1 MAGRNKF
8 KPYTVEEAAHD
19 RDQSI
24 KTTQCRQLCTPLCW
38 FLCQI
43 YRDSPILFWTFMLR
57 LLVNTSNPYI
67 FSRSIAENKSR
78 DICPYPVDG
87 VPVEEHRPQALHSS
101 RPAHARQYYLVR
113 LCRDNVTRFLTLF
126 GVKNTFF
133 LISVCAKIFARKN
146 VHRRSRWPRGHANFK
161 LCKRLSVKNRGR
173 KSRDTVP
180 LNKMSI
186 VLN

>member
-1 MAGRNKF
+1 M
-8 KPYTVEEAAHD
+8 Y
-19 RDQSI
+19 S
-24 KTTQCRQLCTPLCW
+24 
-38 FLCQI
+38 
-43 YRDSPILFWTFMLR
+43 S
-57 LLVNTSNPYI
+57 LLVFVSNLPGFSNFILDFYTSTARKYFKSIYI
-67 FSRSIAENKSR
+67 QSEYIAENNSR